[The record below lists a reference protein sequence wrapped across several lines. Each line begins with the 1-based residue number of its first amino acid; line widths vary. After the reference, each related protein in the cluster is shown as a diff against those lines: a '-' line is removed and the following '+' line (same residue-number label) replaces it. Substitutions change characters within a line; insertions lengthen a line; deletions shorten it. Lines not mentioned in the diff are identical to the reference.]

1 MIRSLDYHYTCGNVY
16 FGIDYIYDVV
26 ADKKE
31 HIYLATERGVIILP
45 NPSPVKAQAPSGS
58 AKLNVYPNPA
68 TSSVTVDLPPDL
80 PPDASLTVLNIT
92 GSALIQQPIR
102 DIGTMQVDVS
112 ALAAGSYLVQIRTMK
127 DVSSAGFVVR
137 K

>member
-1 MIRSLDYHYTCGNVY
+1 M
-16 FGIDYIYDVV
+16 
-26 ADKKE
+26 
-31 HIYLATERGVIILP
+31 IILP

-112 ALAAGSYLVQIRTMK
+112 RTRRRFLSRPDPNDEGCEFCRVCGEEMTSLASLVMTL
-127 DVSSAGFVVR
+127 
-137 K
+137 